1 MKANNTK
8 LMRQDLTSFNILAM
22 TARKKETNRAIMQCL
37 HSMALTRLL
46 GGAIVVCVLTPY
58 FIAVNGY
65 QVVIMLMPTLC
76 VGVSCFRSI
85 LAYLLEVKM

>member
-1 MKANNTK
+1 
-8 LMRQDLTSFNILAM
+8 
-22 TARKKETNRAIMQCL
+22 MQCL

-58 FIAVNGY
+58 FIAVNCVVCVLTPYFIAVNCY